1 MAHQRIFIFVLLFSP
16 KTTENTSFSY
26 IRHLL
31 HVYGSLNRMKI
42 NMFLLSVYFVFSL
55 TQDSIGM
62 GIIKQI

>member
-1 MAHQRIFIFVLLFSP
+1 
-16 KTTENTSFSY
+16 
-26 IRHLL
+26 
-31 HVYGSLNRMKI
+31 MKI